1 MAIVIFLIVVG
12 ILYSI
17 ELAYYTRKG
26 LSKVD
31 VDIHFSQNIA
41 NCGDI
46 IEVVEVVQ
54 NNKRIPLP
62 FLILKYETPVAITF
76 NDMTNVSLTDNYYRE
91 DMLSM
96 GAFTRHTR
104 KIKVTCTKRG
114 YYTFTRI
121 TASSSDLFLFQKIG
135 MMVDSK
141 SSVTVLPE
149 VLSGEEL
156 NSLLTITFSEIQR
169 RRTLLTDPFT
179 LAGIREYQEW
189 DPMRAVNWMASAR
202 TGDLMVNQNASAN
215 QNKINLFLNLEH
227 YNHKNSDGL
236 LEKSISIAY
245 TCMMKLYEQGTS
257 VAFYSNGV
265 DVVTNRPVV
274 DKTSNISSME
284 QRGIDLARI
293 DLTKDVI
300 PFIELVDEYIMHNSS
315 DELNVIISANHDD
328 EYRRIVENIINSGK
342 NVLWIMPCY
351 KDDHRASNFN
361 VESTIAPY
369 FKRMEVQGHE

>member
-1 MAIVIFLIVVG
+1 MAIVIFLIVIG
-12 ILYSI
+12 ILCTI
-17 ELAYYTRKG
+17 ELTYYTRKG

-46 IEVVEVVQ
+46 IEVVEVAQ

-121 TASSSDLFLFQKIG
+121 TASSSDLLLFQKIG
-135 MMVDSK
+135 MMVPST

-149 VLSGEEL
+149 MLSKEEL

-179 LAGIREYQEW
+179 LAGIREYQSW
-189 DPMRAVNWMASAR
+189 DPMNSVNWMASAR
-202 TGDLMVNQNASAN
+202 TGDLMVNQNASAT
-215 QNKINLFLNLEH
+215 QKKITLFLNLEH
-227 YNHKNSDGL
+227 YNVRKSDGL

-245 TCMMKLYEQGTS
+245 TSMMKFYEEGTS
-257 VAFYSNGV
+257 VSFYSNGV
-265 DVVTNRPVV
+265 DVLTNRPVV
-274 DKTSNISSME
+274 DKTSDISSME

-300 PFIELVDEYIMHNSS
+300 PFTELADEYIMRNPS
-315 DELNVIISANHDD
+315 DELNIIISANRD
-328 EYRRIVENIINSGK
+328 EKFRETIRNMIRSGK
-342 NVLWIMPCY
+342 NVLWILPCY
-351 KDDHRASNFN
+351 KDSHSKEAFKADDL
-361 VESTIAPY
+361 IAPY
-369 FKRMEVQGHE
+369 FTRIEVQGHD